1 MWSYN
6 VSEWWQ
12 INNSQTTKTLLDG
25 DENKWSFNLKLK
37 DGSVSSK
44 LAAFA
49 QISGSAWKNHL
60 HLGFSVWS
68 DCQSIAR
75 YNFSLERYN
84 IARYNFSSYSIASA
98 LRTPWWGLQLPLTS
112 GNQTSN
118 HYCRFHSLLVI
129 RYWCWSTLPLVNRR
143 SRVRRIM
150 AKKTCF
156 LVRLPHPCEKPKR
169 RRSLINAYHWLSSTH
184 IGDYHVCLRIS
195 LIGQLQSF
203 TFKLCHIY
211 AKHIKGVCLA
221 SSIWNIKHSKQ
232 FWKKEV
238 YILDQSWSLCS
249 CGFLLCSA

>member
-1 MWSYN
+1 MCPNGDKLTIHRQQRS
-6 VSEWWQ
+6 
-12 INNSQTTKTLLDG
+12 KTLLLLLDG
-25 DENKWSFNLKLK
+25 DENKWSFNPRLK
-37 DGSVSSK
+37 DGSASSK
-44 LAAFA
+44 LVAFA

-75 YNFSLERYN
+75 YNFSLERYT

-118 HYCRFHSLLVI
+118 HYFHSLLVI

-156 LVRLPHPCEKPKR
+156 LVRLPHPCENPKEDILWSTHIIDCPR
-169 RRSLINAYHWLSSTH
+169 HISGIFTTACAYHWLANCNLLLSSYVTFM
-184 IGDYHVCLRIS
+184 
-195 LIGQLQSF
+195 QS
-203 TFKLCHIY
+203 I
-211 AKHIKGVCLA
+211 
-221 SSIWNIKHSKQ
+221 
-232 FWKKEV
+232 
-238 YILDQSWSLCS
+238 
-249 CGFLLCSA
+249 

>member
-1 MWSYN
+1 MCPNGDKLTIHRQQRS
-6 VSEWWQ
+6 
-12 INNSQTTKTLLDG
+12 KTLLLLLEG
-25 DENKWSFNLKLK
+25 DENKWSSILRLK
-37 DGSVSSK
+37 DGSASSK
-44 LAAFA
+44 LVAFA

-68 DCQSIAR
+68 DCRSIAR
-75 YNFSLERYN
+75 FNFSLERYN

-156 LVRLPHPCEKPKR
+156 LVRLPHPCENPKEDI
-169 RRSLINAYHWLSSTH
+169 LWSTH
-184 IGDYHVCLRIS
+184 IIDCPWHISGIFTSACIS

-203 TFKLCHIY
+203 AFKLGKWDLVPLNWTLNSNSAEVPLIT
-211 AKHIKGVCLA
+211 GRFD
-221 SSIWNIKHSKQ
+221 SKTEPVVH
-232 FWKKEV
+232 W
-238 YILDQSWSLCS
+238 
-249 CGFLLCSA
+249 

>member
-1 MWSYN
+1 MCPNGDKLTIHRQQRS
-6 VSEWWQ
+6 
-12 INNSQTTKTLLDG
+12 KTLLLLLEG
-25 DENKWSFNLKLK
+25 DENKWSFNLRLK
-37 DGSVSSK
+37 DGSASSK
-44 LAAFA
+44 LVAFA

-68 DCQSIAR
+68 DCRSIAR
-75 YNFSLERYN
+75 YNFSLKRYN

-156 LVRLPHPCEKPKR
+156 LVRLPHPLWKPER
-169 RRSLINAYHWLSSTH
+169 RHSLINAYHWLSSTH
-184 IGDYHVCLRIS
+184 IGDFHVCLHIIDWPIAIFCFQVGKVRP
-195 LIGQLQSF
+195 GSF
-203 TFKLCHIY
+203 ELN
-211 AKHIKGVCLA
+211 A
-221 SSIWNIKHSKQ
+221 Q
-232 FWKKEV
+232 F
-238 YILDQSWSLCS
+238 QFSWSAFNYWPLR
-249 CGFLLCSA
+249 F

>member
-1 MWSYN
+1 MCPNGDKLTIHRQQRS
-6 VSEWWQ
+6 
-12 INNSQTTKTLLDG
+12 KTLLLLLLEG
-25 DENKWSFNLKLK
+25 DENKWSFNLRLK
-37 DGSVSSK
+37 DGSASSK
-44 LAAFA
+44 LVAFA

-68 DCQSIAR
+68 DCRSIAR

-118 HYCRFHSLLVI
+118 HYCHSLLVI

-156 LVRLPHPCEKPKR
+156 LVRLPVKTQKK
-169 RRSLINAYHWLSSTH
+169 TFF
-184 IGDYHVCLRIS
+184 DQRIS
-195 LIGQLQSF
+195 LIVLDTYRGFSRLLAHIIDWPIAIFYFQVMSH
-203 TFKLCHIY
+203 LCKAY
-211 AKHIKGVCLA
+211 KGCML
-221 SSIWNIKHSKQ
+221 SI
-232 FWKKEV
+232 
-238 YILDQSWSLCS
+238 
-249 CGFLLCSA
+249 